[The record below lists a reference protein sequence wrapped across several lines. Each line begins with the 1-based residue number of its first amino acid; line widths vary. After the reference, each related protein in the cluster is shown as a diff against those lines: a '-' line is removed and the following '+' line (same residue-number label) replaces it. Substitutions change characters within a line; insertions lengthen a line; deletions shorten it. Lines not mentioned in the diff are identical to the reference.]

1 MKQNNKRK
9 IINKHIGNNFNAN
22 SLAYKAIQIQG
33 SITKDS
39 MTYSYDKDTNILTVS
54 DGITKDYYKPLITQ
68 DNIEPFDKLLSK
80 EEVQDILDEQ
90 DIFNNHW
97 LFAGGN
103 NE

>member
-39 MTYSYDKDTNILTVS
+39 ITYSYNKDTNILTVN
-54 DGITKDYYKPLITQ
+54 DGIFINRYIPLITS
-68 DNIEPFDKLLSK
+68 DIIEPFNELIR
-80 EEVQDILDEQ
+80 EE
-90 DIFNNHW
+90 F
-97 LFAGGN
+97 
-103 NE
+103 